1 MSPGDTIL
9 IPLSYLVAV
18 GSPVIGA
25 LVAAIVWL
33 AKAKDRAEQGRLD
46 DIRASSQVV
55 RETQERALPL
65 LDRTA
70 TELRLLNE
78 YFARRLAMRAAQSM
92 PDGDSDPPGPDNL
105 EDTLTRLQR
114 GKTKGGPRN
123 KVPQ

>member
-1 MSPGDTIL
+1 MSPDTIL

-46 DIRASSQVV
+46 DLRASSQVV

-65 LDRTA
+65 LDRVA
-70 TELRLLNE
+70 TEMRLLNE
-78 YFARRLAMRAAQSM
+78 YFARRLAMRAAQAV
-92 PDGDSDPPGPDNL
+92 DGDSEPPGTDNL

-114 GKTKGGPRN
+114 GKTKGGTRN